1 MLFLTENE
9 VSEIAHVQ
17 KYTKANMQGLSIH
30 LDRKTENHSNEDI
43 DIERSHLNYDLC
55 EKEGDTLSRMNERLD
70 EVYCM
75 DRKDV
80 KACCS
85 WVVTLPENL
94 KDAPDEHQRKFFEE
108 TYGFLADRYGG
119 EKNVLSANV
128 HNDETT
134 PHMHFA
140 FIPVV
145 YDPKKEREKV
155 SAKLVINRNE
165 LKVFHKDL
173 DVHLK
178 ESIPEIYQDGIL
190 NDKTIGLDDIESIK
204 KHSKEIEAKKADM
217 SKELE
222 EFSRKEKEE
231 MVKDLATFKK
241 PDEIIKRIDSTS
253 KESLLGGKTNL
264 ITKDYKQLIKVAKSA
279 IKEKQNLY
287 NYKKVSS
294 EKIGDLEATVRF
306 ADRKIKNLEG
316 KNENLEKEV
325 AGLQEHRINKIV
337 FKSML
342 QDDNRDLN
350 ISQTEIDGRL
360 ILFNLENGHEPL
372 DREQGERWSSTL
384 EENKR
389 LKTIPQSRLQRG
401 LDKLKQFIEKFLVRG
416 FSMDS
421 VLQKVEQEKSR
432 KPKNKKKSHDLE
444 L

>member
-1 MLFLTENE
+1 M
-9 VSEIAHVQ
+9 AHVQ

-222 EFSRKEKEE
+222 E
-231 MVKDLATFKK
+231 
-241 PDEIIKRIDSTS
+241 
-253 KESLLGGKTNL
+253 
-264 ITKDYKQLIKVAKSA
+264 
-279 IKEKQNLY
+279 
-287 NYKKVSS
+287 
-294 EKIGDLEATVRF
+294 
-306 ADRKIKNLEG
+306 
-316 KNENLEKEV
+316 
-325 AGLQEHRINKIV
+325 
-337 FKSML
+337 
-342 QDDNRDLN
+342 
-350 ISQTEIDGRL
+350 
-360 ILFNLENGHEPL
+360 
-372 DREQGERWSSTL
+372 
-384 EENKR
+384 
-389 LKTIPQSRLQRG
+389 
-401 LDKLKQFIEKFLVRG
+401 
-416 FSMDS
+416 
-421 VLQKVEQEKSR
+421 
-432 KPKNKKKSHDLE
+432 
-444 L
+444 

>member
-294 EKIGDLEATVRF
+294 EKIGDLEATV
-306 ADRKIKNLEG
+306 
-316 KNENLEKEV
+316 
-325 AGLQEHRINKIV
+325 
-337 FKSML
+337 
-342 QDDNRDLN
+342 
-350 ISQTEIDGRL
+350 
-360 ILFNLENGHEPL
+360 
-372 DREQGERWSSTL
+372 
-384 EENKR
+384 
-389 LKTIPQSRLQRG
+389 
-401 LDKLKQFIEKFLVRG
+401 
-416 FSMDS
+416 
-421 VLQKVEQEKSR
+421 
-432 KPKNKKKSHDLE
+432 
-444 L
+444 

>member
-1 MLFLTENE
+1 VLFLTENE

-325 AGLQEHRINKIV
+325 AGLQEHRINEIV

>member
-1 MLFLTENE
+1 
-9 VSEIAHVQ
+9 
-17 KYTKANMQGLSIH
+17 MQGLSIH

-43 DIERSHLNYDLC
+43 DIERSHLDYDLC

-325 AGLQEHRINKIV
+325 AGLQEHRINEIV

>member
-1 MLFLTENE
+1 
-9 VSEIAHVQ
+9 
-17 KYTKANMQGLSIH
+17 
-30 LDRKTENHSNEDI
+30 
-43 DIERSHLNYDLC
+43 
-55 EKEGDTLSRMNERLD
+55 MNERLD

-325 AGLQEHRINKIV
+325 AGLQEHRINEIV

>member
-1 MLFLTENE
+1 M
-9 VSEIAHVQ
+9 
-17 KYTKANMQGLSIH
+17 
-30 LDRKTENHSNEDI
+30 
-43 DIERSHLNYDLC
+43 NYDLC

-325 AGLQEHRINKIV
+325 AGLQEHRINEIV

>member
-325 AGLQEHRINKIV
+325 AGLQEHRINEIV

-372 DREQGERWSSTL
+372 DRERGERWSSTL

>member
-190 NDKTIGLDDIESIK
+190 NDKTIGLYDIESIK

-325 AGLQEHRINKIV
+325 AGLQEHRINEIV